1 MFEYKSKIST
11 SLSFKA
17 LNLINNR
24 LDNVQKLSKF
34 IIKEKQ
40 QKEAVQ

>member
-1 MFEYKSKIST
+1 MFEYKSKINT
-11 SLSFKA
+11 SLSFEA

-24 LDNVQKLSKF
+24 LDNVQKLSKL

-40 QKEAVQ
+40 QKEALQ